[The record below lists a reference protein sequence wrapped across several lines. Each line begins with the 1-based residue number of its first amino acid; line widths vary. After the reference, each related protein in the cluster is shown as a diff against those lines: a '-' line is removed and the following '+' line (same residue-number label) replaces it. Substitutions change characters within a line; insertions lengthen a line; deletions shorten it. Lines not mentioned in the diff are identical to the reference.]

1 MRGTTYFG
9 MSLFLRIGY
18 GSACPRACPSG
29 IRDAQAEPGVD
40 YPHGILGFAGPEGAY
55 RSRVSFGDLPAL
67 GQVKPEPP
75 LGAVLAGPK
84 PSYYPGYVAEGKN
97 YAQEGFRL
105 RGYKQYWLKEPGKAP
120 GGKREGPVH
129 AAAPAQGDR
138 FRGVI
143 RFQNLH
149 EDELGLLLWCLRLDQ
164 GCYQSLGMGKP
175 LGLGRM
181 ELHIDRLVET
191 DPTELY
197 SPENLCG
204 PAGAGPDGPG
214 GGLHPRL

>member
-1 MRGTTYFG
+1 M
-9 MSLFLRIGY
+9 
-18 GSACPRACPSG
+18 AAPCPRACPSG
-29 IRDAQAEPGVD
+29 TGTPRPSRGGLSPRDIG
-40 YPHGILGFAGPEGAY
+40 LCGPEGAY

-105 RGYKQYWLKEPGKAP
+105 RGYKQFWLKGAGKGP

-129 AAAPAQGDR
+129 AAAPAQGDPVP
-138 FRGVI
+138 GVI

-149 EDELGLLLWCLRLDQ
+149 EDELACCCGCLRLDQ
-164 GCYQSLGMGKP
+164 GCYQSLGMGQAP
-175 LGLGRM
+175 WGLGRM

-191 DPTELY
+191 DPDRAVQ
-197 SPENLCG
+197 P
-204 PAGAGPDGPG
+204 
-214 GGLHPRL
+214 